1 MARRG
6 RLHPRPQHPA
16 TYHFGVTTDPP
27 ADPPAVPLAENR
39 DFKVVLSSQG
49 ASSIGDAVSFTALP
63 LLVLALTGSG
73 LAMGIVGALQA
84 LPDLGLGMVAGALAD
99 RSDRKRMMLL
109 ADLGRAALI
118 ALIPISVALDGPT
131 MVVILLVAAPASML
145 RSFFLAAYTASVP
158 MLVGRSQIGR
168 ANSYFEA
175 IYSTGYIVGPA
186 IAGVLA
192 STIGPGPTLAIDAVS
207 FALSALGLLFVHGD
221 LRAPV
226 GRPRQHIVREIR
238 DGIDYIVADPTLR
251 TIVLFFGSA
260 SIMTAP
266 LVAALAVH
274 ITRDLGQPASI
285 LGLILAAYGVG
296 TVLGALLTA
305 RWIGSGQ
312 IGTMLL
318 GGNLGMG
325 ARAGR
330 DGRHHVACG
339 PGRGRA
345 AGRDLAV
352 ACPDHLPDSS
362 DGPVARCP
370 AGTDRQHGPHDL
382 TWPPADRPAG
392 RWRLDRPDQR
402 IRGDGRDGRWRD
414 GGQPRVRAG
423 TGHPAG
429 IAAVA
434 LTERSSGGRG
444 ELKGRIRGDLDENA
458 ARVAFGL
465 GAVVGDGHRAV
476 APGAVDVDHRVV
488 TSLQVSVSP
497 GVSGHVVTATVS
509 RPRARVPKTAR
520 QVVVDEPDAL
530 HQRIDDGRADEFEAA
545 PLQVGR

>member
-1 MARRG
+1 MSS
-6 RLHPRPQHPA
+6 
-16 TYHFGVTTDPP
+16 DPP
-27 ADPPAVPLAENR
+27 ASPPPIPLAENR

-73 LAMGIVGALQA
+73 FAMGIVGALQA

-221 LRAPV
+221 LRAPP
-226 GRPRQHIVREIR
+226 GRPRQHLVREIR
-238 DGIDYIVADPTLR
+238 EGIDYIVADPTLR

-274 ITRDLGQPASI
+274 ITRDLGQPPSI

-305 RWIGSGQ
+305 RWIGSGK
-312 IGTMLL
+312 IGLMLL

-325 ARAGR
+325 
-330 DGRHHVACG
+330 
-339 PGRGRA
+339 
-345 AGRDLAV
+345 LALV
-352 ACPDHLPDSS
+352 
-362 DGPVARCP
+362 VM
-370 AGTDRQHGPHDL
+370 AGTDE
-382 TWPPADRPAG
+382 
-392 RWRLDRPDQR
+392 
-402 IRGDGRDGRWRD
+402 
-414 GGQPRVRAG
+414 
-423 TGHPAG
+423 
-429 IAAVA
+429 IAV
-434 LTERSSGGRG
+434 
-444 ELKGRIRGDLDENA
+444 
-458 ARVAFGL
+458 
-465 GAVVGDGHRAV
+465 
-476 APGAVDVDHRVV
+476 
-488 TSLQVSVSP
+488 
-497 GVSGHVVTATVS
+497 
-509 RPRARVPKTAR
+509 
-520 QVVVDEPDAL
+520 QVVVALLAGISQSLVLITYLTLRTALSPDAL
-530 HQRIDDGRADEFEAA
+530 LGRIGSTARTISLGLQPIGLLAGGALIDLTSGSVAMAAMGIGVMAVSALFVPVRAIRQASLPA
-545 PLQVGR
+545 R